1 MRSVPLDF
9 CQKGVCLFVFN
20 LHKFKQIRPVHCKS
34 DANLH
39 KNTVLSSGLYPQMP
53 ASCRPL
59 RKRGLLCQTEGM
71 PVIIII
77 ELGETIFLSEDRIEK
92 IITE

>member
-1 MRSVPLDF
+1 MRSVPLDL

-39 KNTVLSSGLYPQMP
+39 KNTVSSSGLYPQMP
-53 ASCRPL
+53 ASCRP
-59 RKRGLLCQTEGM
+59 LCQTEGM